1 MSARTRMKHALS
13 DIRLFQASAFRK
25 ERTASA
31 AVDVLG

>member
-1 MSARTRMKHALS
+1 MKHALS
-13 DIRLFQASAFRK
+13 VIRLFQASVFRK